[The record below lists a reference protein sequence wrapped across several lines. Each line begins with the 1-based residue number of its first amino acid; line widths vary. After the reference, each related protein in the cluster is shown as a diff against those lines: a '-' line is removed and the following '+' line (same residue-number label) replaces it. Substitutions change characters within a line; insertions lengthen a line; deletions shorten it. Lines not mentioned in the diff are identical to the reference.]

1 MPEVMFAGP
10 DGRLEGRYHHSKETG
25 APVALILHPHP
36 LHGGT
41 MNNRITYAMYQ
52 SFQRLGCSVMRF
64 NFRGVG
70 RSQGRYDG
78 GIGEIGDAA
87 AALDW
92 MQVVNPNHGGLWIAG
107 YSFGAFIGMQLLMR
121 RPEISGR
128 GRGSAGQNPA
138 GPASPPRRIITT
150 SGSSPPARA
159 AA

>member
-10 DGRLEGRYHHSKETG
+10 DGRLEGRYHHSKEPG

-41 MNNRITYAMYQ
+41 MNNRITYSMYQ
-52 SFQRLGCSVMRF
+52 AFQKLGCSVMRF

-92 MQVVNPNHGGLWIAG
+92 MQAVNP
-107 YSFGAFIGMQLLMR
+107 
-121 RPEISGR
+121 
-128 GRGSAGQNPA
+128 GSWRVMD
-138 GPASPPRRIITT
+138 RRIFVWCIYRHAAADAP
-150 SGSSPPARA
+150 SGNFRLGQRRA
-159 AA
+159 ASQPL